1 MFKKI
6 CVLVAGVMMATTISV
21 SAERNLYNEMDC
33 YNMTNQTIGD
43 YADSIGAPLDEF
55 KAVYGLPA
63 DMAADTNEN
72 IALLHMP
79 IKNYAES
86 MGVTVEEMVEYFKS
100 VCVGIDE
107 ITENSLLK
115 DVQGYIKIGAMLSEE
130 IDFNEFKAAYDLPAD
145 ITLET
150 PYGEIDDKVNR
161 AELALSGIL
170 SYDDGNSILVMLKG
184 RYLDFDVAPVIENN
198 SVLVPMRN
206 IFTALGAEV
215 SWQGDVQ
222 TVIAVRGE
230 DIIAMQLGQ
239 SYLFKNNERIEIPT
253 ASVAKDGRVLV
264 PIRAVA
270 EALDTEVF
278 YNGNTKTVVIH

>member
-6 CVLVAGVMMATTISV
+6 SVIVAGVMLATTLSV
-21 SAERNLYNEMDC
+21 SAERNLYNEMDSF
-33 YNMTNQTIGD
+33 NLTNQTIGD
-43 YADSIGAPLDEF
+43 YVDSIEAPLDEF
-55 KAVYGLPA
+55 KAMYGLPA
-63 DMAADTNEN
+63 DMPADTNEN

-86 MGVTVEEMVEYFKS
+86 MGIAVDEMVEYFKS
-100 VCVGIDE
+100 VCVESEG

-115 DVQGYIKIGAMLSEE
+115 DVQKYIKIGSMLNEE
-130 IDFNEFKAAYDLPAD
+130 INFDEFKAAYGLPTEV
-145 ITLET
+145 TLET
-150 PYGEIDDKVNR
+150 PYGEIENQVNR
-161 AELALSGIL
+161 MELAMSGIL
-170 SYDDGNSILVMLKG
+170 SYDDGSAILVMLKG
-184 RYLDFDVAPVIENN
+184 KYLDFDVAPVIENN

-230 DIIAMQLGQ
+230 DTIAMQLGQ
-239 SYLFKNNERIEIPT
+239 SYLFKNNERIDIPT
-253 ASVAKDGRVLV
+253 ASIAKDGRVLV
-264 PIRAVA
+264 PVRAVA

-278 YNGNTKTVVIH
+278 YNANTKTVVIH